1 MHLSPMQ
8 REKLVTIVRR
18 GLMAVVYCGLF
29 FASAIGVMIISR
41 SFPLPI
47 ENWIEIY
54 QEILLLVC
62 AGVFFGLAR
71 GIESERG
78 GLLLIGG
85 FFASLLIRE
94 MDAVFDVVHHS
105 FWQVILLAFWAT
117 LAVGV
122 RRAGLSSS
130 IEGVHRF
137 VAANQFL
144 LMCVGVAMVLV
155 FSRMFGAHWLWSLY
169 IDHYPSFHTAK
180 RLAEEALELL
190 GYLLCVTS
198 AIGYTFE
205 RRDDY

>member
-1 MHLSPMQ
+1 MDLSPMQ

-105 FWQVILLAFWAT
+105 FWRFGQPSPSGFDAPACPRASKACIASLAPINF
-117 LAVGV
+117 
-122 RRAGLSSS
+122 
-130 IEGVHRF
+130 
-137 VAANQFL
+137 
-144 LMCVGVAMVLV
+144 
-155 FSRMFGAHWLWSLY
+155 Y
-169 IDHYPSFHTAK
+169 
-180 RLAEEALELL
+180 
-190 GYLLCVTS
+190 
-198 AIGYTFE
+198 
-205 RRDDY
+205 